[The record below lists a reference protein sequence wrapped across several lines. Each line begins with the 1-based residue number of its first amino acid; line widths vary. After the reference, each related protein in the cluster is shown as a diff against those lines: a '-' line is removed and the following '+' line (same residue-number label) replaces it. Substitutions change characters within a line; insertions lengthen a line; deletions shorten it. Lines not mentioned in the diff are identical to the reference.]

1 LQGHGA
7 VQGAEGRDARAREAG
22 RRRAVVRRR
31 SVQVRRAA
39 LLLVLAI
46 GCREKA
52 AAPAA
57 KPRPAEPFKPLVA
70 EAVDGGGLS
79 EREQIFEVGP
89 FTPGGPAV
97 PDGL

>member
-31 SVQVRRAA
+31 SVQVKRAA
-39 LLLVLAI
+39 LLLVLAV

-52 AAPAA
+52 AAPAQ

-70 EAVDGGGLS
+70 EPADGGALS
-79 EREQIFEVGP
+79 EREKIFEVGP
-89 FTPGGPAV
+89 FTANGPPV
-97 PDGL
+97 PEG